1 MSNNERGIVKI
12 TDIEYLQLLKDTA
25 EEKRDPEWCMKMKI
39 HLKKLQYL
47 TGYKLSEQIEKV
59 DLRFN
64 EIQNGN
70 EII

>member
-47 TGYKLSEQIEKV
+47 TGYNLQTTIDICDERFEIEMSK
-59 DLRFN
+59 
-64 EIQNGN
+64 
-70 EII
+70 